1 MDDAVKKAIETDLV
15 IDITTNGRKTGQP
28 RRKEIWFHYLGE
40 GEIYITGRP
49 GKRSW
54 YANMLADPEFTFH
67 LKRSVQADLDARAAA
82 VTDPQERRDVL
93 DRIEAK
99 RGRGMNGQDWLD
111 RSPLV
116 KVELTDL

>member
-1 MDDAVKKAIETDLV
+1 MDEAVRKALETDLV
-15 IDITTNGRKTGQP
+15 IDITTKGRKTGQS

-40 GEIYITGRP
+40 GEVYITGRP
-49 GKRSW
+49 GKRGW

-67 LKRSVQADLDARAAA
+67 LKRSVRADLAANAVA
-82 VTDPQERRDVL
+82 VTDPQERRNVL

-99 RGRGMNGQDWLD
+99 MNRGMNGQDWVD

-116 KVELTDL
+116 RVEFSDL